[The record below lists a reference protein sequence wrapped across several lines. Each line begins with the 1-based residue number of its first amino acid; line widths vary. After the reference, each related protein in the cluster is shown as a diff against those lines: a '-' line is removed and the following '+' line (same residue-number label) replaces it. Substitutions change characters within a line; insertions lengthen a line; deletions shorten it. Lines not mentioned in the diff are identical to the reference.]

1 MCSGCL
7 KPPPYV
13 KKAHVCVNDTDF
25 HVDLTN
31 CDQEPIHI
39 LGAIQ
44 RFGFLVAVT
53 PEWLIRRISA
63 NSTEFIG
70 KTPEELIGRSLIE
83 LFSPEAVHAI
93 RNRMALL
100 RGEDAVERMF
110 GLQLFTDRPPFDI
123 AVHVSERLIIIEAEP
138 APGDQ
143 EGDATG
149 TIRAMMA
156 RLNQAESIEAFYR
169 EGARQVRAL
178 TGFDRVMVY
187 RFDESGSGEVVAE
200 AARSGIGSFLG
211 LHYPASDI
219 PAQARALYIRNI
231 FRVIAN
237 VGETPIPI
245 VPALDDRGHA
255 LDLSL
260 SVLRSVSPIHIEY
273 LTNMDVGA
281 SLSISIVVEGKLW
294 GLFACHH
301 YAPRLPP
308 LERRSVCEL
317 FGQMFALK
325 LESRERLA
333 TSEYLRNAR
342 DAADRLLSSVANDA
356 SLLED
361 ANLLAD
367 TISRAIK
374 SDGIAICIEGNI
386 ATTGLTPPIEDIRK
400 LLRRVNARGSV
411 DLMRVDRI
419 SEIEPEAERYA
430 EVAAGMLVIPISR
443 APRDYIIL
451 FRQEI
456 VRTVRWAGDPR
467 KPVTFGPNG
476 PRLTPRKSFE
486 AWSELVRGSA
496 LPFSSAELRVA
507 ETLRATMIEVVLR
520 LSHEAH
526 AERQLANERQQL
538 LIAELNHR
546 VRNILSLIRGV
557 IRQSDSSGSTAD
569 FVREVDHRIQAL
581 ARAHNQ
587 VTASDLGSAS
597 LRALIETESA
607 AYLGD
612 KAKRVALTG
621 PEVGLSPH
629 GFAVLALVFHEL
641 ITNSAKYGALSDN
654 GGVAVD
660 WRLDEDNDLVI
671 DWRETGG
678 PPVSTPTRQGFGTTI
693 INRSIPFDLGGKAE
707 VSYDLAG
714 LSAHFCIPAKHIQP
728 ILAAVPES
736 AEPSN
741 DTVDAESL
749 MKPLAGKCVLLVED
763 SLIVAM
769 DAEDILNLLGA
780 DRVVAAATIRA
791 AREEIGRER
800 FHVAIL
806 DINLGDQ
813 TSLPLAEELSS
824 LGIPFIFATGY
835 GEQSRLP
842 AGLEQI
848 PIVQKPYQ
856 TSALAMAIDRIGEQQ
871 A

>member
-1 MCSGCL
+1 
-7 KPPPYV
+7 
-13 KKAHVCVNDTDF
+13 VNDADF

-44 RFGFLVAVT
+44 RFGFLIAVSQ
-53 PEWLIRRISA
+53 EWMVRRVSA
-63 NSTEFIG
+63 NSAEFIG
-70 KTPEELIGRSLIE
+70 KTPEELVGRSLIE

-110 GLQLFTDRPPFDI
+110 GLQLLADRPPFDI
-123 AVHVSERLIIIEAEP
+123 AVHVSERLIVIEAEP
-138 APGDQ
+138 SPGDQ

-156 RLNQAESIEAFYR
+156 RLNQAESIETFYR

-231 FRVIAN
+231 FRVIAD
-237 VGETPIPI
+237 VGETPVPI

-273 LTNMDVGA
+273 LTNMGVGA

-301 YAPRLPP
+301 YSPRLPP

-342 DAADRLLSSVANDA
+342 DVADRLLSSVASDS

-374 SDGIAICIEGNI
+374 SDGVAVCIEGNI
-386 ATTGLTPPIEDIRK
+386 ATTGLTPPVEDIRK
-400 LLRRVNARGSV
+400 LLRRINARGSV

-419 SEIEPEAERYA
+419 SEIEPEAEHYS
-430 EVAAGMLVIPISR
+430 EIAAGMLVIPISR
-443 APRDYIIL
+443 VPRDHIIL

-456 VRTVRWAGDPR
+456 VRTVRWAGDPK
-467 KPVTFGPNG
+467 KPVAYGPNG

-486 AWSELVRGSA
+486 AWSELVRGSS
-496 LPFSSAELRVA
+496 LPFSSAEMRVA

-557 IRQSDSSGSTAD
+557 IRQSDSSGSTVD
-569 FVREVDHRIQAL
+569 FVREVDNRIQAL

-597 LRALIETESA
+597 LRMLIETESA

-612 KAKRVALTG
+612 QAKRVNLIG
-621 PEVGLSPH
+621 PEIGLSPH
-629 GFAVLALVFHEL
+629 GFSVLALVFHEL
-641 ITNSAKYGALSDN
+641 ITNSAKYGALSDS
-654 GGVAVD
+654 GRVAVD
-660 WRLDEDNDLVI
+660 WRLDDDGDLAI
-671 DWRETGG
+671 GWRETGG
-678 PPVSTPTRQGFGTTI
+678 PAVTAPTRQGFGTTI
-693 INRSIPFDLGGKAE
+693 ITRSIPFDLGGKADIQ
-707 VSYDLAG
+707 YALTG
-714 LSAHFCIPAKHIQP
+714 LTADFCVPAKHVQP
-728 ILAAVPES
+728 IQIATPES
-736 AEPSN
+736 ADRKQDIIDPPP
-741 DTVDAESL
+741 L
-749 MKPLAGKCVLLVED
+749 QRPLAGKCVLLVED

-769 DAEDILNLLGA
+769 DAEDILHLLGA
-780 DRVVAAATIRA
+780 ARVVAAATIRA
-791 AREEIGRER
+791 AREEMGREQ
-800 FHVAIL
+800 FDIAIL

-813 TSLPLAEELSS
+813 TSLPLAEELTTAG
-824 LGIPFIFATGY
+824 LPLLFATGY
-835 GEQSRLP
+835 GEQTRLP
-842 AGLEQI
+842 TALEHI
-848 PIVQKPYQ
+848 PVVQKPYQ
-856 TSALAMAIDRIGEQQ
+856 LSAIAEAIERMSDP
-871 A
+871 AP